1 MELRGLRLKKGL
13 GLYLY
18 YFKNRRIGKDEMR
31 STVLQCCYERQREMH
46 DTESFMTSYLFHTS

>member
-1 MELRGLRLKKGL
+1 LRLKKGL